1 MDKLRRSIYFISFP
15 LSFIGFIF
23 PIYASNLG
31 ANIMEIGYLY
41 SIFSLVGIVIRPMVG
56 SLIDKKGRKIGV
68 IVGIILYSIMNII
81 FTLAVGIKYLF
92 IARVLQSIAG
102 SFLWISVDT
111 IISDISDNTN
121 IGQNFGIL
129 DGIMAKGQMMGSAL
143 GFMFLYNNNAP
154 KPFMIIFL
162 LYLFTSIGS
171 LFYTIK
177 EVPETINYK
186 TNHRE
191 EKLNDKKGIGLFFV
205 IMGLI
210 SLITSLTAPIY
221 LIYLQDKIT
230 NDLGLI
236 TQLFIPAGILS
247 MYLPRRFGTMSDKY
261 GREKIIII
269 GMFINAIL
277 QILIPLTNFFFS
289 FMILYTLIS
298 IVNMFYGPALF
309 SLIIE
314 YVGKDKRGKSY
325 GLYSFAT
332 GIGAAIGPIVGSYI
346 YGNIGMDTVFY
357 IKGILLVVMA
367 IVVCYL
373 YIMILRKNKTAK
385 IVEPLIE
392 VD

>member
-1 MDKLRRSIYFISFP
+1 MGKLYRSIYFISFP

-31 ANIMEIGYLY
+31 ANVMEIGILY
-41 SIFSLVGIVIRPMVG
+41 SIFSLIGILIRPFVG

-68 IVGIILYSIMNII
+68 IVGIILYSLMNIV
-81 FTLAVGIKYLF
+81 FTLAVDIKYLF
-92 IARVLQSIAG
+92 IGRVLQSVAG

-111 IISDISDNTN
+111 IISDISDKSN
-121 IGQNFGIL
+121 IGKNFGTL
-129 DGIMAKGQMMGSAL
+129 DGTMAKGQMMGSAL
-143 GFMFLYNNNAP
+143 GFMLLYNNNTSN
-154 KPFMIIFL
+154 PFMIIFL
-162 LYLFTSIGS
+162 LYLITSIGS

-177 EVPETINYK
+177 EVPETISYK

-191 EKLNDKKGIGLFFV
+191 EKPIKIKDIGLFLV
-205 IMGLI
+205 IMGFI

-236 TQLFIPAGILS
+236 SLLFIPAGILS
-247 MYLPRRFGTMSDKY
+247 TFLPRKFGILSDKLS
-261 GREKIIII
+261 REKIIII

-277 QILIPLTNFFFS
+277 QIFIPLTKSFLS

-298 IVNMFYGPALF
+298 ITIMFYGPALS

-332 GIGAAIGPIVGSYI
+332 GVGAAIGPIIGSFI
-346 YGNIGMDTVFY
+346 YGNVGTDIVFY
-357 IKGILLVVMA
+357 IKGILLIAMTMLVY
-367 IVVCYL
+367 YL
-373 YIMILRKNKTAK
+373 YIRMKRLRVKTEIL
-385 IVEPLIE
+385 E
-392 VD
+392 